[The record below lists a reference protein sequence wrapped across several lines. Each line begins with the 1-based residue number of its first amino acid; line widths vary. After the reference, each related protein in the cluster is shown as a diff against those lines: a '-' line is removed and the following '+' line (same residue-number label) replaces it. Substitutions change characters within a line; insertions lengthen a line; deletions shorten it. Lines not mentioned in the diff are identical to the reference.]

1 MNINQEEMFNR
12 ALDHAAQRVGEME
25 QSRWLIEA
33 QANYYLE
40 KYNELLEEHKK
51 LIEEKEELRKEYNSL
66 LDKNYELTEDLRK
79 LENKPDISD
88 VINNTTEENK

>member
-1 MNINQEEMFNR
+1 MNITKEEMFDR
-12 ALDHAAQRVGEME
+12 ALDHAAKRAGEME

-40 KYNELLEEHKK
+40 KYNELFEEHNK

-66 LDKNYELTEDLRK
+66 LDENNQLKEDLRK
-79 LENKPDISD
+79 LEGEPDPHP
-88 VINNTTEENK
+88 NTTEENK

>member
-1 MNINQEEMFNR
+1 MNEEQLYKRAFGEMQTLLNR
-12 ALDHAAQRVGEME
+12 AETDVALVK
-25 QSRWLIEA
+25 A
-33 QANYYLE
+33 QAEFYLE
-40 KYNELLEEHKK
+40 EYNKLQEEHKK

-79 LENKPDISD
+79 LESHPDISD